1 MRISTQKRVPQA
13 TGGFTDKT
21 SFRKLAV
28 SIPTALEAK
37 LPEGLREVL
46 ENDPRPGYHDDP
58 ERVYGME
65 YAGAEVK
72 FRVEN
77 DVLTVLDIKKP
88 G

>member
-1 MRISTQKRVPQA
+1 M
-13 TGGFTDKT
+13 
-21 SFRKLAV
+21 
-28 SIPTALEAK
+28 
-37 LPEGLREVL
+37 L